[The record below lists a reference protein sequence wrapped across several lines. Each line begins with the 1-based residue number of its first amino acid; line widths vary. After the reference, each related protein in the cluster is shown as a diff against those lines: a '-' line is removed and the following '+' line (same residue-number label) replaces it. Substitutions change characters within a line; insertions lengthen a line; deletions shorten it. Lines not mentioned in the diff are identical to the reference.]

1 MKSTRKQ
8 SKTSI
13 ARKPALTSKIIN
25 ALRKENQSKVVNL
38 EEVKRAKDYSQE
50 LDATI
55 SKMKTIDYLDPLHA
69 YYVYAQ
75 NTMSI
80 LSEQLSE
87 LPALQ
92 KLNNICV
99 DAYEEYTPQGPPI
112 SPLTKSY
119 FSCWSLFDLN
129 VGIHKESFGY
139 IVTEVCKELKVDK
152 GLISAFEIMTSSRMG
167 LYIHEGNSGRYVFLR
182 ELVTGKSI
190 QAIVPS
196 GYKGRPDEIWL
207 ARILPP
213 TLPDFGVDYSL
224 VFTTPYVIGTMM
236 GRRIDLRGDIQGWND
251 YFDRTLNIIKADNP
265 VKAYEQLMKYGLN
278 RHYWNEYIFEG
289 YFSHNKESVVL
300 AGFPDI
306 PLSRPH
312 SRENQALVGG

>member
-1 MKSTRKQ
+1 MKCKRK
-8 SKTSI
+8 KPKNSI

-25 ALRKENQSKVVNL
+25 ALRKEKQSKVVNL
-38 EEVKRAKDYSQE
+38 DEVRRAKDYSQE
-50 LDATI
+50 LDDII
-55 SKMKTIDYLDPLHA
+55 SKMKKLDNLDPLHA
-69 YYVYAQ
+69 YYTYAQ
-75 NTMSI
+75 NNMSI
-80 LSEQLSE
+80 LVEQLCE
-87 LPALQ
+87 LSALQ

-99 DAYEEYTPQGPPI
+99 DAYEEYSPQGPPI

-129 VGIHKESFGY
+129 VGIHKESLGY
-139 IVTEVCKELKVDK
+139 IVTEVCKELKMDTW
-152 GLISAFEIMTSSRMG
+152 LISAFEIMTSSRMG
-167 LYIHEGNSGRYVFLR
+167 LYIHEGNSGRYAFMR

-196 GYKGRPDEIWL
+196 GHQGKPDEIWL

-213 TLPDFGVDYSL
+213 TLTDFGIDYSL

-278 RHYWNEYIFEG
+278 RHYWNEYILEG
-289 YFSHNKESVVL
+289 YFSHNNEAVVL

-312 SRENQALVGG
+312 SRETQELADG